1 MARHTKEEAL
11 ATRSRILDA
20 AELLFE
26 AHGVSRTSLH
36 HIAEA
41 AGVTRG
47 AIYWHFEDKADL
59 FNAMMERVTLP
70 MEAALRATAEPRQ
83 ADPIETIRRS
93 FINALRATV
102 TDPQARRVFEIAIH
116 KVEYVGELVAVRDRR
131 LAIRNECLGEVERGL
146 GLAMRRGLLG
156 KRIPARLAA
165 IGLHAM
171 VEGLMQNWMLDPQ
184 AFDLVD
190 AGTRIL
196 DGYLAGLS
204 TEAPIARPGAS
215 KSA

>member
-11 ATRSRILDA
+11 ATRTRILDA

-26 AHGVSRTSLH
+26 VHGVSRTSLH

-47 AIYWHFEDKADL
+47 AIYWHFEGKPDL
-59 FNAMMERVTLP
+59 FNAMMERVRLP
-70 MEAALRATAEPRQ
+70 MEAALSASAEPRQ
-83 ADPIETIRRS
+83 ADPIQTIRRS
-93 FINALRATV
+93 FIDALRATV

-146 GLAMRRGLLG
+146 RLAMRRGLLG

-171 VEGLMQNWMLDPQ
+171 VEGLMQNWMLDPE

-204 TEAPIARPGAS
+204 TEAPIAKAGAR

>member
-70 MEAALRATAEPRQ
+70 MEAALRARAEPRQ

-93 FINALRATV
+93 FIDALRATV

-190 AGTRIL
+190 AGSRIL

-204 TEAPIARPGAS
+204 TEAPIAKAGAR

>member
-26 AHGVSRTSLH
+26 VQGVSRTSLH

-70 MEAALRATAEPRQ
+70 MEAALRAGAEPRQ

-93 FINALRATV
+93 FIDALRATV

-131 LAIRNECLGEVERGL
+131 LAIRNECLGGVERGL
-146 GLAMRRGLLG
+146 RLAMRRGLLG

-171 VEGLMQNWMLDPQ
+171 VEGLMQNWMLDPE
-184 AFDLVD
+184 AFDLVE

-196 DGYLAGLS
+196 DGFLAGLS
-204 TEAPIARPGAS
+204 AEAPVARAGAH

>member
-1 MARHTKEEAL
+1 MARHTKEEAQ
-11 ATRSRILDA
+11 ATRSQILDS

-47 AIYWHFEDKADL
+47 AIYWHFADKADL

-70 MEAALRATAEPRQ
+70 METAIRASTEPRH
-83 ADPIETIRRS
+83 ADPIETIRES
-93 FINALRATV
+93 FINALRTTV
-102 TDPQARRVFEIAIH
+102 ADPQARRVFEIAIH

-131 LAIRNECLGEVERGL
+131 LAIRNECLADVERGL
-146 GLAMRRGLLG
+146 RLAVRRGLLG
-156 KRIPARLAA
+156 KRIPARVAA

-171 VEGLMQNWMLDPQ
+171 IEGLMQNWMLDPE

-196 DGYLAGLS
+196 DGYLAGLN
-204 TEAPIARPGAS
+204 TQAKTAPTPTRKAA
-215 KSA
+215 

>member
-70 MEAALRATAEPRQ
+70 MEAALRADAGPRQ
-83 ADPIETIRRS
+83 ANPIETIRRS
-93 FINALRATV
+93 FIDALRATV

-146 GLAMRRGLLG
+146 RLAMRRGLLG

-171 VEGLMQNWMLDPQ
+171 VEGLMQNWMLDPE

-204 TEAPIARPGAS
+204 TEAPVARAGAR

>member
-204 TEAPIARPGAS
+204 TEAPIARPGAR

>member
-93 FINALRATV
+93 FIDALRATV

>member
-26 AHGVSRTSLH
+26 AHGVSQTSLH

-47 AIYWHFEDKADL
+47 AIYWHFENKADL
-59 FNAMMERVTLP
+59 FNAVMERVTLP
-70 MEAALRATAEPRQ
+70 MEAALRASAESRQ

-93 FINALRATV
+93 FIDALRATV

-146 GLAMRRGLLG
+146 RLAMRRGLLG

-171 VEGLMQNWMLDPQ
+171 VEGLMQNWMLDPE

-204 TEAPIARPGAS
+204 TEAPVARAGAR